1 MKKFF
6 IYILFFLLIGLFL
19 LTGCRWFAG
28 NPMFPTGKFEVSY
41 KVLKED
47 GEEATNGILG
57 VVSVTDITS
66 ESNASSSSTVSTEIT
81 DSDIHQEGEK
91 YVIVYDN
98 EGVPYVVLLPLLH
111 EQTGGG
117 YETIATTE
125 LASSESYL
133 ATIAVNF
140 ARVVEFSFSPINNVG
155 AEIQDC
161 EVVYTD
167 NKGIAINNL
176 KKSLSVYL
184 YIPPFSLNVE
194 NNEETDEGTMTGLS
208 RTLKLEI
215 FDQSTQD
222 YYINHNIP
230 FGQAIITFNGLD
242 GAGHPIALKKA
253 ISINADMIDDSLQD
267 EIDQQIQEIM
277 QNQGQN
283 PGSSCS
289 SCS

>member
-1 MKKFF
+1 MS
-6 IYILFFLLIGLFL
+6 GLVL
-19 LTGCRWFAG
+19 LTGCRWFAD

-41 KVLKED
+41 KVMKED

-57 VVSVTDITS
+57 VVSVTDIISIAEGGTINS
-66 ESNASSSSTVSTEIT
+66 AASITTDTDIVSQIGSVWFTVTVDENGKPKIT
-81 DSDIHQEGEK
+81 PIKLEG
-91 YVIVYDN
+91 
-98 EGVPYVVLLPLLH
+98 PVVSGSLDTTT
-111 EQTGGG
+111 TGL
-117 YETIATTE
+117 T
-125 LASSESYL
+125 SSESYVT
-133 ATIAVNF
+133 TITASF

-267 EIDQQIQEIM
+267 EIDQQIQEII

>member
-1 MKKFF
+1 MKKYF
-6 IYILFFLLIGLFL
+6 IYILFIFLSVIFL

-47 GEEATNGILG
+47 GEESTNGILG
-57 VVSVTDITS
+57 EVSVTDIKNTS
-66 ESNASSSSTVSTEIT
+66 EGGSIDYAASIITETDIASQYGDNVLFIVEVDESGRPKITAIELEGQVIGGTVNTST
-81 DSDIHQEGEK
+81 
-91 YVIVYDN
+91 
-98 EGVPYVVLLPLLH
+98 
-111 EQTGGG
+111 TGL
-117 YETIATTE
+117 I
-125 LASSESYL
+125 SSESYV
-133 ATIAVNF
+133 ATIAVSF
-140 ARVVEFSFSPINNVG
+140 ARVVEFTFAPINNVG

-167 NKGIAINNL
+167 NKGIPIDSLRKNL
-176 KKSLSVYL
+176 TVYL
-184 YIPPFSLNVE
+184 YLPPFGSS
-194 NNEETDEGTMTGLS
+194 EEPEKDTS

-230 FGQAIITFNGLD
+230 FGQAIITFSGLD
-242 GAGHPIALKKA
+242 GAGHPITLKKA

-283 PGSSCS
+283 PSSSCS
-289 SCS
+289 SCSL

>member
-1 MKKFF
+1 MKKYF
-6 IYILFFLLIGLFL
+6 IYILLIVMSGLVL
-19 LTGCRWFAG
+19 LTGCRWFAD

-81 DSDIHQEGEK
+81 ESDIHQEGEK

-98 EGVPYVVLLPLLH
+98 QGVPYVVLLPLLH

-167 NKGIAINNL
+167 NKGMPIDSLRKN
-176 KKSLSVYL
+176 LSVYL
-184 YIPPFSLNVE
+184 YLPPFGSS
-194 NNEETDEGTMTGLS
+194 EELEKDAS

>member
-1 MKKFF
+1 MKKYF
-6 IYILFFLLIGLFL
+6 IYILLIVMSGLVL
-19 LTGCRWFAG
+19 LTGCRWFAD

-41 KVLKED
+41 RVMDERGD
-47 GEEATNGILG
+47 EAPTGILG

-66 ESNASSSSTVSTEIT
+66 ESNSSTSTTANTIIT
-81 DSDIHQEGEK
+81 ESDIHQEGEK

-98 EGVPYVVLLPLLH
+98 QGVPYVVLLPLLH

-117 YETIATTE
+117 YETIVTTE

-167 NKGIAINNL
+167 NKGMPIDSLRKN
-176 KKSLSVYL
+176 LSVYL
-184 YIPPFSLNVE
+184 YLPPFGSS
-194 NNEETDEGTMTGLS
+194 EELEKDAS

>member
-1 MKKFF
+1 MKKYF
-6 IYILFFLLIGLFL
+6 IYILFILLSGIFLFN
-19 LTGCRWFAG
+19 GCRWFAD

-81 DSDIHQEGEK
+81 ESDIHQEGEK

-117 YETIATTE
+117 YETIVTTE

-167 NKGIAINNL
+167 NKGIPIDSLRKN
-176 KKSLSVYL
+176 LSVYL
-184 YIPPFSLNVE
+184 YLPPFGSSGE
-194 NNEETDEGTMTGLS
+194 PEKDAS

-222 YYINHNIP
+222 YYINHGIT
-230 FGQAIITFNGLD
+230 FGQAIITFNGID
-242 GAGHPIALKKA
+242 GAGHPIAIKKA
-253 ISINADMIDDSLQD
+253 ISINANMIDDSLQD
-267 EIDQQIQEIM
+267 EIDQQIQEII

-289 SCS
+289 SCSLR

>member
-1 MKKFF
+1 MMKKYC
-6 IYILFFLLIGLFL
+6 IYILLILISGVFF
-19 LTGCRWFAG
+19 LTGCRWFAD

-81 DSDIHQEGEK
+81 ESDIHQEGEK

-98 EGVPYVVLLPLLH
+98 QGVPYVVLLPLLH

-167 NKGIAINNL
+167 NKGMPIDSLRKN
-176 KKSLSVYL
+176 LSVYL
-184 YIPPFSLNVE
+184 YLPPFGSS
-194 NNEETDEGTMTGLS
+194 EELEKDAS

>member
-57 VVSVTDITS
+57 VVSVTKI
-66 ESNASSSSTVSTEIT
+66 
-81 DSDIHQEGEK
+81 DSDSELANSS
-91 YVIVYDN
+91 YVNAVTSSIAVEEDASLYTVTVGQGGSVNIGSTSLDEN
-98 EGVPYVVLLPLLH
+98 I
-111 EQTGGG
+111 TGGSISTSTNITG
-117 YETIATTE
+117 SI
-125 LASSESYL
+125 ESYQT
-133 ATIAVNF
+133 TIAVDF
-140 ARVVEFSFSPINNVG
+140 ARVVEFTFAPINNVG

-167 NKGIAINNL
+167 NKGIPIDSLRKN
-176 KKSLSVYL
+176 LSVFLYL
-184 YIPPFSLNVE
+184 PPFGKAE
-194 NNEETDEGTMTGLS
+194 EDNEETTNNFS

-222 YYINHNIP
+222 YYINHDIP
-230 FGQAIITFNGLD
+230 FGQAIITFNGID
-242 GAGHPIALKKA
+242 GAGHPIAIKKA
-253 ISINADMIDDSLQD
+253 ISINADMIDDSLQN
-267 EIDQQIQEIM
+267 EIDQQILQFM

-289 SCS
+289 SCSLR

>member
-1 MKKFF
+1 MKKYF
-6 IYILFFLLIGLFL
+6 IYILLIVMSGLVL
-19 LTGCRWFAG
+19 LTGCRWFAD

-81 DSDIHQEGEK
+81 ESDIHQEGEK

-98 EGVPYVVLLPLLH
+98 QGVPYVVLLPLLH

-117 YETIATTE
+117 YETIVTTE

-167 NKGIAINNL
+167 NKGMPIDGLRKN
-176 KKSLSVYL
+176 LSVYL
-184 YIPPFSLNVE
+184 YLPPFGSS
-194 NNEETDEGTMTGLS
+194 EELEKDAS

>member
-1 MKKFF
+1 MKKYF
-6 IYILFFLLIGLFL
+6 IYILLIVMSGLVL
-19 LTGCRWFAG
+19 LTGCRWFAD

-81 DSDIHQEGEK
+81 ESDIHQEGEK

-98 EGVPYVVLLPLLH
+98 QGVPYVVLLPLLH

-117 YETIATTE
+117 YETIVTTE

-167 NKGIAINNL
+167 NKGMPIDSLRKN
-176 KKSLSVYL
+176 LSVYL
-184 YIPPFSLNVE
+184 YLPPFGSS
-194 NNEETDEGTMTGLS
+194 EELEKDAS

-267 EIDQQIQEIM
+267 EIDQQIQEII

>member
-57 VVSVTDITS
+57 VVAVTDITS

-117 YETIATTE
+117 YEAIVTNEI
-125 LASSESYL
+125 ASSESYL

-140 ARVVEFSFSPINNVG
+140 ARVVEFTFTPINNVG

-167 NKGIAINNL
+167 NKGIPIDSLRKN
-176 KKSLSVYL
+176 LSVYL
-184 YIPPFSLNVE
+184 YLPPFGSS
-194 NNEETDEGTMTGLS
+194 EEPEKDTS

-222 YYINHNIP
+222 YYINHDIP
-230 FGQAIITFNGLD
+230 FGQAIITFNGID
-242 GAGHPIALKKA
+242 GAGHPIAIKKA
-253 ISINADMIDDSLQD
+253 ISINADMIDDSLQN
-267 EIDQQIQEIM
+267 EIDQQILQFM

-289 SCS
+289 SCSLR

>member
-1 MKKFF
+1 MS
-6 IYILFFLLIGLFL
+6 GLVL
-19 LTGCRWFAG
+19 LTGCRWFAD

-41 KVLKED
+41 KVMKED

-57 VVSVTDITS
+57 VVSVTDIISIAEGGTINS
-66 ESNASSSSTVSTEIT
+66 AASITTDTDIVSQIGSVWFTVTVDENGKPKIT
-81 DSDIHQEGEK
+81 PIKLEG
-91 YVIVYDN
+91 
-98 EGVPYVVLLPLLH
+98 PVVSGSLDTTT
-111 EQTGGG
+111 TGL
-117 YETIATTE
+117 T
-125 LASSESYL
+125 SSESYVT
-133 ATIAVNF
+133 TITASF

-167 NKGIAINNL
+167 NKGMPIDGLRKN
-176 KKSLSVYL
+176 LSVYL
-184 YIPPFSLNVE
+184 YLPPFGSS
-194 NNEETDEGTMTGLS
+194 EELEKDAS

-267 EIDQQIQEIM
+267 EIDQQIQEII

>member
-1 MKKFF
+1 MKKYF
-6 IYILFFLLIGLFL
+6 IYILLIVMSGLVL
-19 LTGCRWFAG
+19 LTGCRWFAD

-57 VVSVTDITS
+57 VVSVTDIISIAEGGTINS
-66 ESNASSSSTVSTEIT
+66 AASIIT
-81 DSDIHQEGEK
+81 DTDI
-91 YVIVYDN
+91 VS
-98 EGVPYVVLLPLLH
+98 
-111 EQTGGG
+111 QTGSVWFTVTVDENGKPKITPIKLEGQVVGG
-117 YETIATTE
+117 SLDTTTTG
-125 LASSESYL
+125 LTSSESYV
-133 ATIAVNF
+133 ATITASF

-167 NKGIAINNL
+167 NKGMPIDGLRKN
-176 KKSLSVYL
+176 LSVYL
-184 YIPPFSLNVE
+184 YLPPFGSS
-194 NNEETDEGTMTGLS
+194 EELEKDAS

>member
-1 MKKFF
+1 MKKYF
-6 IYILFFLLIGLFL
+6 IYILLIVMSGLVL
-19 LTGCRWFAG
+19 LTGCRWFAD

-81 DSDIHQEGEK
+81 ESDIHQEGEK

-98 EGVPYVVLLPLLH
+98 QGVPYVVLLPLLH

-117 YETIATTE
+117 YETIVTTE

-167 NKGIAINNL
+167 NKGIPIDSLRKN
-176 KKSLSVYL
+176 LSVYL
-184 YIPPFSLNVE
+184 YLPPFGSS
-194 NNEETDEGTMTGLS
+194 EELEKDAS

>member
-1 MKKFF
+1 MKKYF
-6 IYILFFLLIGLFL
+6 IYILLIVMGGLVL
-19 LTGCRWFAG
+19 LTGCRWFAD

-81 DSDIHQEGEK
+81 ESDIHQEGEK

-98 EGVPYVVLLPLLH
+98 QGVPYVVLLPLLH

-167 NKGIAINNL
+167 NKGMPIDSLRKN
-176 KKSLSVYL
+176 LSVYL
-184 YIPPFSLNVE
+184 YLPPFGSS
-194 NNEETDEGTMTGLS
+194 EELEKDAS

-242 GAGHPIALKKA
+242 GAGHSIALKKA

>member
-1 MKKFF
+1 MKKYF
-6 IYILFFLLIGLFL
+6 IYILLIVMSGLVL
-19 LTGCRWFAG
+19 LTGCRWFAD

-57 VVSVTDITS
+57 VVSVTDIISDSAVLNTESVSAANINTTTS
-66 ESNASSSSTVSTEIT
+66 VEKPNWYTISIDEDGSISVNSTGSLAGGYGSISSTASIT
-81 DSDIHQEGEK
+81 GSQ
-91 YVIVYDN
+91 
-98 EGVPYVVLLPLLH
+98 
-111 EQTGGG
+111 
-117 YETIATTE
+117 
-125 LASSESYL
+125 ESYIT
-133 ATIAVNF
+133 TIEVAF

-167 NKGIAINNL
+167 NKGITINNL

>member
-1 MKKFF
+1 MKKYF
-6 IYILFFLLIGLFL
+6 IYILFIVISGLIL
-19 LTGCRWFAG
+19 LTGCRWFAD

-47 GEEATNGILG
+47 GQEAPNGILG
-57 VVSVTDITS
+57 VVSVTDITNTS
-66 ESNASSSSTVSTEIT
+66 VSSDTATLKI
-81 DSDIHQEGEK
+81 SDIYKITIKNDGE
-91 YVIVYDN
+91 VSI
-98 EGVPYVVLLPLLH
+98 
-111 EQTGGG
+111 T
-117 YETIATTE
+117 TTTTE
-125 LASSESYL
+125 NSYDQTVTQDLSSKETYEVK
-133 ATIAVNF
+133 IAVTF
-140 ARVVEFSFSPINNVG
+140 ARVVEFTFSPINNVG

-167 NKGIAINNL
+167 NKGLPIDSLRKNL
-176 KKSLSVYL
+176 AVYL
-184 YIPPFSLNVE
+184 YLPPFGSS
-194 NNEETDEGTMTGLS
+194 EEPEKDAS

-215 FDQSTQD
+215 FDKSTQD

-289 SCS
+289 YCS

>member
-1 MKKFF
+1 MKKYF
-6 IYILFFLLIGLFL
+6 IYILLIVMSGLVL
-19 LTGCRWFAG
+19 LTGCRWFAD

-57 VVSVTDITS
+57 VVSVTDIISIAEGGTINS
-66 ESNASSSSTVSTEIT
+66 AASIIT
-81 DSDIHQEGEK
+81 DTDI
-91 YVIVYDN
+91 VS
-98 EGVPYVVLLPLLH
+98 
-111 EQTGGG
+111 QTGSVWFTVTVDENGKPKITPIKLEGQVVGG
-117 YETIATTE
+117 SLDTTTTG
-125 LASSESYL
+125 LTSSESYV
-133 ATIAVNF
+133 ATITASF

-167 NKGIAINNL
+167 NKGMPIDSLRKN
-176 KKSLSVYL
+176 LSVYL
-184 YIPPFSLNVE
+184 YLPPFGSS
-194 NNEETDEGTMTGLS
+194 EELEKDAS

>member
-1 MKKFF
+1 MKKYF
-6 IYILFFLLIGLFL
+6 IYILFILLSGIFLFN
-19 LTGCRWFAG
+19 GCRRFAD

-41 KVLKED
+41 KVMDERGD
-47 GEEATNGILG
+47 EAPTGILG

-66 ESNASSSSTVSTEIT
+66 TSDSSSLSSVNTKITELYTVTVDSGGGVSTEKIE
-81 DSDIHQEGEK
+81 SE
-91 YVIVYDN
+91 N
-98 EGVPYVVLLPLLH
+98 
-111 EQTGGG
+111 
-117 YETIATTE
+117 
-125 LASSESYL
+125 SSEQISVETLTSEEVYKVK
-133 ATIAVNF
+133 IAVSF
-140 ARVVEFSFSPINNVG
+140 ARVVEFTFLPINNVG

-167 NKGIAINNL
+167 NQGVAIDSL
-176 KKSLSVYL
+176 KKKLAVYL
-184 YIPPFSLNVE
+184 YIPPLSKDGE
-194 NNEETDEGTMTGLS
+194 TTGETNEETTVSYS

-230 FGQAIITFNGLD
+230 FGQAIVTFNGLD

-253 ISINADMIDDSLQD
+253 ISINANMIDDSLQA
-267 EIDQQIQEIM
+267 EIDEQIQEII

-289 SCS
+289 SCSF

>member
-1 MKKFF
+1 MKKYF
-6 IYILFFLLIGLFL
+6 IYILLIVMSGLVL
-19 LTGCRWFAG
+19 LTGCRWFAD

-81 DSDIHQEGEK
+81 ESDIHQEGEK

-98 EGVPYVVLLPLLH
+98 QGVPYVVLLPLLH

-167 NKGIAINNL
+167 NKGMPIDSLRKN
-176 KKSLSVYL
+176 LSVYL
-184 YIPPFSLNVE
+184 YLPPFGSS
-194 NNEETDEGTMTGLS
+194 EELEKDAS

-267 EIDQQIQEIM
+267 EIDQQIQEII

>member
-1 MKKFF
+1 MKKYF
-6 IYILFFLLIGLFL
+6 IYILLIVMSGLVL
-19 LTGCRWFAG
+19 LTGCRWFAD

-41 KVLKED
+41 KVMKED

-57 VVSVTDITS
+57 VVSVTDIISIAEGGTINS
-66 ESNASSSSTVSTEIT
+66 AASITTDTDIVSQIGSVWFTVTVDENGKPKIT
-81 DSDIHQEGEK
+81 PIKLEG
-91 YVIVYDN
+91 
-98 EGVPYVVLLPLLH
+98 PVVSGSLDTTT
-111 EQTGGG
+111 TGL
-117 YETIATTE
+117 T
-125 LASSESYL
+125 SSESYV
-133 ATIAVNF
+133 ATITASF

-167 NKGIAINNL
+167 NKGMPIDSLRKN
-176 KKSLSVYL
+176 LSVYL
-184 YIPPFSLNVE
+184 YLPPFGSS
-194 NNEETDEGTMTGLS
+194 EELEKDAS

>member
-117 YETIATTE
+117 YEAIVTNEI
-125 LASSESYL
+125 ASSESYL

-140 ARVVEFSFSPINNVG
+140 ARVVEFTFTPINNVG

-167 NKGIAINNL
+167 NKGIPIDSLRKN
-176 KKSLSVYL
+176 LSVYL
-184 YIPPFSLNVE
+184 YLPPFGSS
-194 NNEETDEGTMTGLS
+194 EEPEKDTS

-222 YYINHNIP
+222 YYINHDIP
-230 FGQAIITFNGLD
+230 FGQAIITFNGID
-242 GAGHPIALKKA
+242 GAGHPIAIKKA
-253 ISINADMIDDSLQD
+253 VSINADMIDDSLQN
-267 EIDQQIQEIM
+267 EIDQQILQFM

-289 SCS
+289 SCSLR

>member
-1 MKKFF
+1 MKKYF
-6 IYILFFLLIGLFL
+6 IYILLIVMSGLVL
-19 LTGCRWFAG
+19 LTGCRWFAD

-81 DSDIHQEGEK
+81 ESDIHQEGEK

-98 EGVPYVVLLPLLH
+98 QGVPYVVLLPLLH

-167 NKGIAINNL
+167 NKGMPIDSLRKN
-176 KKSLSVYL
+176 LSVYL
-184 YIPPFSLNVE
+184 YLPPFGSS
-194 NNEETDEGTMTGLS
+194 EELEKDAS

-242 GAGHPIALKKA
+242 GAGHSIALKKA

-267 EIDQQIQEIM
+267 EIDQQIQEII

>member
-1 MKKFF
+1 MKKYF
-6 IYILFFLLIGLFL
+6 IYILLIVMSGLVL
-19 LTGCRWFAG
+19 LTGCRWFAD

-41 KVLKED
+41 KVMKED

-57 VVSVTDITS
+57 VVSVTDIISIAEGGTINS
-66 ESNASSSSTVSTEIT
+66 AASITTDTDIVSQIGSVWFTVTVDENGKPKIT
-81 DSDIHQEGEK
+81 PIKLEG
-91 YVIVYDN
+91 
-98 EGVPYVVLLPLLH
+98 PVVSGSLDTTT
-111 EQTGGG
+111 TGL
-117 YETIATTE
+117 T
-125 LASSESYL
+125 SSESYV
-133 ATIAVNF
+133 ATITASF

-167 NKGIAINNL
+167 NKGMPIDSLRKN
-176 KKSLSVYL
+176 LSVYL
-184 YIPPFSLNVE
+184 YLPPFGSS
-194 NNEETDEGTMTGLS
+194 EELEKDAS

-267 EIDQQIQEIM
+267 EIDQQIQEII

>member
-1 MKKFF
+1 MS
-6 IYILFFLLIGLFL
+6 GLVL
-19 LTGCRWFAG
+19 LTGCRWFAD

-81 DSDIHQEGEK
+81 ESDIHQEGEK

-117 YETIATTE
+117 YETIVTTE

-167 NKGIAINNL
+167 NKGIPIDSLRKN
-176 KKSLSVYL
+176 LSVYL
-184 YIPPFSLNVE
+184 YLPPFGSS
-194 NNEETDEGTMTGLS
+194 EEPEKDAS

-215 FDQSTQD
+215 FDQSIQD
-222 YYINHNIP
+222 YYINHGIP
-230 FGQAIITFNGLD
+230 FGQAIITFNGID
-242 GAGHPIALKKA
+242 GAGHPIAIKKA

-267 EIDQQIQEIM
+267 EIDQQIQEII

-289 SCS
+289 SCSLR

>member
-1 MKKFF
+1 MKKYF
-6 IYILFFLLIGLFL
+6 IYILLIVMSGLVL
-19 LTGCRWFAG
+19 LTGCRWFAD

-41 KVLKED
+41 KVMKED

-57 VVSVTDITS
+57 VVSVTDIISIAEGGTINS
-66 ESNASSSSTVSTEIT
+66 AASITTDTDIVSQIGSVWFTVTVDENGKPKIT
-81 DSDIHQEGEK
+81 PIKLEG
-91 YVIVYDN
+91 
-98 EGVPYVVLLPLLH
+98 PVVSGSLDTTT
-111 EQTGGG
+111 TGL
-117 YETIATTE
+117 T
-125 LASSESYL
+125 SSESYVT
-133 ATIAVNF
+133 TITASF

-167 NKGIAINNL
+167 NKGMPIDSLRKN
-176 KKSLSVYL
+176 LSVYL
-184 YIPPFSLNVE
+184 YLPPFGSS
-194 NNEETDEGTMTGLS
+194 EELEKDAS

>member
-1 MKKFF
+1 MKKYF
-6 IYILFFLLIGLFL
+6 IYILLIVMSGLVL
-19 LTGCRWFAG
+19 LTGCRWFAD

-81 DSDIHQEGEK
+81 ESDIHQEGEK

-98 EGVPYVVLLPLLH
+98 QGVPYVVLLPLLH

-167 NKGIAINNL
+167 NKGMPIDSLRKN
-176 KKSLSVYL
+176 LSVYL
-184 YIPPFSLNVE
+184 YLPPFGIS
-194 NNEETDEGTMTGLS
+194 EELEKDAS

>member
-117 YETIATTE
+117 YEAIVTNEI
-125 LASSESYL
+125 ASSESYL

-140 ARVVEFSFSPINNVG
+140 ARVVEFTFTPINNVG

-167 NKGIAINNL
+167 NKGIPIDSLRKN
-176 KKSLSVYL
+176 LSVYL
-184 YIPPFSLNVE
+184 YLPPFGSS
-194 NNEETDEGTMTGLS
+194 EEPEKDTS

-222 YYINHNIP
+222 YYINHDIP
-230 FGQAIITFNGLD
+230 FGQAIITFNGID
-242 GAGHPIALKKA
+242 GAGHPIAIKKA
-253 ISINADMIDDSLQD
+253 ISINADMIDDSLQN
-267 EIDQQIQEIM
+267 EIDQQILQFM

-289 SCS
+289 SCSLR

>member
-66 ESNASSSSTVSTEIT
+66 DSTVLNVASASTANINTSTNEVGIDGANPNWYAVSIGEDGSVGVESTGSLTGGYGSISSTAST
-81 DSDIHQEGEK
+81 
-91 YVIVYDN
+91 
-98 EGVPYVVLLPLLH
+98 
-111 EQTGGG
+111 TG
-117 YETIATTE
+117 
-125 LASSESYL
+125 SQESYVT
-133 ATIAVNF
+133 TIAVDF
-140 ARVVEFSFSPINNVG
+140 ARVVEFTFAPINNVG

-167 NKGIAINNL
+167 NKGIPIDSLRKN
-176 KKSLSVYL
+176 LSVFLYL
-184 YIPPFSLNVE
+184 PPFGKAE
-194 NNEETDEGTMTGLS
+194 EDNEETTNNFS
-208 RTLKLEI
+208 RILNLEI

-222 YYINHNIP
+222 YYINHDIP
-230 FGQAIITFNGLD
+230 FGQAIITFNGID
-242 GAGHPIALKKA
+242 GAGHPITIKKA
-253 ISINADMIDDSLQD
+253 VSINADMIDDSLQS
-267 EIDQQIQEIM
+267 EIDQII

-289 SCS
+289 SCSLK

>member
-1 MKKFF
+1 MKKYF
-6 IYILFFLLIGLFL
+6 IYILLIVMSGLVL
-19 LTGCRWFAG
+19 LTGCRWFAD

-41 KVLKED
+41 KVMKED

-81 DSDIHQEGEK
+81 ESDIHQEGEK

-98 EGVPYVVLLPLLH
+98 QGVPYVVLLPLLH

-117 YETIATTE
+117 YETIVTTE

-167 NKGIAINNL
+167 NKGMPIDSLRKN
-176 KKSLSVYL
+176 LSVYL
-184 YIPPFSLNVE
+184 YLPPFGSS
-194 NNEETDEGTMTGLS
+194 EELEKDAS

>member
-1 MKKFF
+1 MKKYF
-6 IYILFFLLIGLFL
+6 IYILLIVMSGLVL
-19 LTGCRWFAG
+19 LTGCRWFAD

-81 DSDIHQEGEK
+81 ESDIHQEGEK

-98 EGVPYVVLLPLLH
+98 QGVPYVVLLPLLH

-117 YETIATTE
+117 YETIVTTE

-167 NKGIAINNL
+167 NKGMPIDSLRKN
-176 KKSLSVYL
+176 LSVYL
-184 YIPPFSLNVE
+184 YLPPFGSS
-194 NNEETDEGTMTGLS
+194 EELEKDAS

>member
-1 MKKFF
+1 MKKYF
-6 IYILFFLLIGLFL
+6 IYILFIVMSGLIL
-19 LTGCRWFAG
+19 LTGCRWFAD

-47 GEEATNGILG
+47 GQEATNGILG

-66 ESNASSSSTVSTEIT
+66 ESNASSSSTASTEMT
-81 DSDIHQEGEK
+81 ESDIHQEGEK
-91 YVIVYDN
+91 YVIVYDKN
-98 EGVPYVVLLPLLH
+98 GIPYVVLLPLLH

-117 YETIATTE
+117 YETIVINE
-125 LASSESYL
+125 LSSSESYL
-133 ATIAVNF
+133 ATIAVTF
-140 ARVVEFSFSPINNVG
+140 ARVVEFTFSPINNVG

-167 NKGIAINNL
+167 NKGLPIDSLRKNL
-176 KKSLSVYL
+176 AVYL
-184 YIPPFSLNVE
+184 YLPPFGSS
-194 NNEETDEGTMTGLS
+194 EEPEKDAS

-215 FDQSTQD
+215 FDKTTQD

-230 FGQAIITFNGLD
+230 FGQAIITFNGVD
-242 GAGHPIALKKA
+242 GAGHSIALKKA

-267 EIDQQIQEIM
+267 EIDQQIQQIM

-283 PGSSCS
+283 PSSSCS
-289 SCS
+289 SCSLQ

>member
-57 VVSVTDITS
+57 VVAVTDITS

-117 YETIATTE
+117 YEAIVTNEI
-125 LASSESYL
+125 ASSESYL

-140 ARVVEFSFSPINNVG
+140 ARVVEFTFTPINNVG

-167 NKGIAINNL
+167 NKGIPID
-176 KKSLSVYL
+176 SLRKNMSVYL
-184 YIPPFSLNVE
+184 YLPPFGSS
-194 NNEETDEGTMTGLS
+194 EEPEKDTS

-222 YYINHNIP
+222 YYINHDIP
-230 FGQAIITFNGLD
+230 FGQAIITFNGID
-242 GAGHPIALKKA
+242 GAGHPIAIKKA
-253 ISINADMIDDSLQD
+253 ISINADMIDDSLQN
-267 EIDQQIQEIM
+267 EIDQQILQFM

-289 SCS
+289 SCSLR